1 MSCDTETER
10 KHGENDESDEGDE
23 ADKGELEADDD

>member
-1 MSCDTETER
+1 MEMER
-10 KHGENDESDEGDE
+10 KRGENDESDEGDE